1 MSKNELMI
9 VGQEKQLPAISKQM
23 QAIQKHTL
31 EANRGFMLMETT
43 TRRSSGAI
51 IKSSAKMY
59 LAMTKQKDKYNQSIG
74 RSLKEHAQKFRN
86 MAKGIS
92 RAQRMIRIQR
102 AKQQNEAQGDKTKS
116 KTGTIIDKA
125 KGALG
130 AINGSIEKAKPQA
143 MAEEGLKASIK
154 GNAQAKENGSKAL
167 IAKSKALQQLGVLS
181 DEAIISGQSQLAVYD
196 LQVKSIQALSGGLA
210 DLAVKQ
216 YGYTA
221 GVEELKSTGALMG
234 DALKGNLEGLQG
246 IGMRFTAEQARILKS
261 NDAAITEQQKVAA
274 LSQAVASHAGGAN
287 AAAANTDM
295 GKVQTGENLMGD
307 LGQQIGQQFMAIK
320 AKFMEV
326 FIENFPAI
334 QTAIMTIMEK
344 LPPLAEAFIGALPSL
359 GNFFNIVAEV
369 FGKVAS
375 FLGFLAENPGIVMFV
390 GGILLVV
397 KVMGALWTILQV
409 VKGLFLA
416 ISVVMTLVSSPILIA
431 VAAVAALIAA
441 FVKLNEKFQIIQ
453 KIKDGIGSIVEKAK
467 GLFGGDDVKAGAGS
481 PPPHHATGTSYW
493 KGGWTHVNEGNRGE
507 IIDLPNGSR
516 IYPYDK
522 SKEMMAAS
530 GGQGDIHIH
539 IENLIGETELANR
552 VGHMIAQKVRAQ
564 LMNM

>member
-9 VGQEKQLPAISKQM
+9 VSQEKQLPAISKQM

-43 TRRSSGAI
+43 MRRSSGAI

-59 LAMTKQKDKYNQSIG
+59 LAMTKQKDKYNQSVG

-92 RAQRMIRIQR
+92 IAQRMIRIQR
-102 AKQQNEAQGDKTKS
+102 AKQQDEAQGDKPKS
-116 KTGTIIDKA
+116 KTGAIIDKA

-246 IGMRFTAEQARILKS
+246 IGIRFTAEQARILKS

-274 LSQAVASHAGGAN
+274 LSQAVASHSGGAN

-334 QTAIMTIMEK
+334 QTAIMTIMEQ
-344 LPPLAEAFIGALPSL
+344 LPPLAEAFMGALPDL
-359 GNFFNIVAEV
+359 GNFLNIVVEV

-375 FLGFLAENPGIVMFV
+375 FLGFLAENPGIAMFI

-416 ISVVMTLVSSPILIA
+416 ISAVMTLISSPILIA

-467 GLFGGDDVKAGAGS
+467 GLFGRGDVKAGAGS

-516 IYPYDK
+516 IYPYNK
-522 SKEMMAAS
+522 SQEMMATG